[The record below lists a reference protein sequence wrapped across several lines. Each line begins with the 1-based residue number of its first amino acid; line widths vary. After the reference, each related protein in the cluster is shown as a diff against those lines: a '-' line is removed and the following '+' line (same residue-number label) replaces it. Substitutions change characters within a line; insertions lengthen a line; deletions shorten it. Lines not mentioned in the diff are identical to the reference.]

1 MTFWNN
7 YTFENDKEMKCWYL
21 IRLLVY
27 LLQKINFR
35 LTHIFVRNSSHKNRQ
50 LVFLM
55 LAKPPFGSRS
65 GTTCRVILMFG
76 RLSTISIYEISHSL
90 TFYDTCLKAERL
102 DKLCYQFL
110 NRRNKFL
117 SIMVAFFSSNYH
129 FIWK

>member
-1 MTFWNN
+1 
-7 YTFENDKEMKCWYL
+7 MKFRYL

-110 NRRNKFL
+110 NRRNRGRNFQYL
-117 SIMVAFFSSNYH
+117 LVLH
-129 FIWK
+129 FIFYPNLALNICIIS

>member
-1 MTFWNN
+1 
-7 YTFENDKEMKCWYL
+7 MKCWYL

-110 NRRNKFL
+110 NRRNRGRNFQYL
-117 SIMVAFFSSNYH
+117 LVLH
-129 FIWK
+129 FIFYPNLALNICIISWL